1 MLYNSYMVIDEHAQY
16 ELNSTGPHG
25 RRIIDTLKEGFDSY
39 DKTDVKNPKT
49 MSPLVLAYIGDT
61 VYDLFV
67 RSYLAAK
74 TDCTAHGLHMLSMR
88 MVCASAQARAFYSI
102 RDTLTDAELD
112 VFRRGRNAHIGS
124 VPKKASIADYRAA
137 TGFEALL
144 GFLLLSGEDD
154 RVSELMSLAI
164 SAVSPLN
171 HDSLDK

>member
-1 MLYNSYMVIDEHAQY
+1 MLYNSYMAIDERAQY
-16 ELNSTGPHG
+16 EIKTTKPHRG
-25 RRIIDTLKEGFDSY
+25 RIIDTLKSSFNRD
-39 DKTDVKNPKT
+39 DNTDTKNPKT
-49 MSPLVLAYIGDT
+49 ISPLVLAYIGDT

-67 RSYLAAK
+67 RSYLADK

-154 RVSELMSLAI
+154 RVAELMSLAI
-164 SAVSPLN
+164 SAVSPIN
-171 HDSLDK
+171 RDPLD